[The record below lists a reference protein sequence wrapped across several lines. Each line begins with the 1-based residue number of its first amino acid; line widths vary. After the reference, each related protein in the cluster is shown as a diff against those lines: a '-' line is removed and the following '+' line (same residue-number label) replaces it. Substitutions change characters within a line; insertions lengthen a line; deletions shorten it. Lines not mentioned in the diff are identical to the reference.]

1 MEERIYIEGNG
12 NNYIRNKEIL
22 VNVPEQCPLCESI
35 MSPIVFPNA
44 VISDTPIEKTWPGNF
59 LVFQVAFITRCTK
72 CKRLYTNV
80 FEIYKDNYN
89 NLNISKNVYHQTK
102 MPNIDINFSENIQ
115 ALSPMFIKTYTQ
127 AIQAEKLNLNE
138 LSGMGFR
145 KALEFLTKDF
155 AIKLTP
161 DNTEKIEKMPLSQ
174 VINNELSN
182 SLEDISILLKNATW
196 LGNDE
201 THYIKK
207 FPDKDIS
214 DMKRY
219 ISAAIKLIDS
229 KLEVIKLKEE
239 MQQN

>member
-1 MEERIYIEGNG
+1 MEELIYING
-12 NNYIRNKEIL
+12 NNHVSATKLLIDM
-22 VNVPEQCPLCESI
+22 PEYCPLCGKDMI
-35 MSPIVFPNA
+35 PKVFPNA
-44 VISDTPIEKTWPGNF
+44 ILSDVSVGQSLRYEVGFFARCTHCNKIFENIFYIRYGANGNLEKSA
-59 LVFQVAFITRCTK
+59 VFQSV
-72 CKRLYTNV
+72 
-80 FEIYKDNYN
+80 
-89 NLNISKNVYHQTK
+89 KN
-102 MPNIDINFSENIQ
+102 PNIGIEVPKNICE
-115 ALSPMFIKTYTQ
+115 LSSRFFKVYTQ
-127 AIQAEKLNLNE
+127 ALQAEKLNLNE
-138 LSGMGFR
+138 LVGMGLR
-145 KALEFLTKDF
+145 KALEFLAKDF
-155 AIKLTP
+155 AIKLNP

>member
-1 MEERIYIEGNG
+1 METTIYING
-12 NNYIRNKEIL
+12 NNHIEATDIL
-22 VNVPEQCPLCESI
+22 IDVPEYCPLCGKNMIPKIFSHGI
-35 MSPIVFPNA
+35 L
-44 VISDTPIEKTWPGNF
+44 SDTPIGLNPHYEVGF
-59 LVFQVAFITRCTK
+59 FARCTNCSK
-72 CKRLYTNV
+72 
-80 FEIYKDNYN
+80 IYE
-89 NLNISKNVYHQTK
+89 NIFYIRYSVTGGLEKSSIFQSAKN
-102 MPNIDINFSENIQ
+102 PDINIDIPENIIE
-115 ALSPMFIKTYTQ
+115 LSSQFSDTYTQ
-127 AIQAEKLNLNE
+127 ALKAEKMNLNE
-138 LSGMGFR
+138 LVGMGLR
-145 KALEFLTKDF
+145 KAIEFLTKDF
-155 AIKLTP
+155 AIKLNP

>member
-12 NNYIRNKEIL
+12 NNYIRDKEIL

-35 MSPIVFPNA
+35 MSPIIFPNA

-59 LVFQVAFITRCTK
+59 SVFQVTFITRCTK

-89 NLNISKNVYHQTK
+89 NLNISKSVYHQTK

-145 KALEFLTKDF
+145 KALEFNCAGFCARDF
-155 AIKLTP
+155 INRVGDVVFGDERFIRRVKQNHSVSPSSTVSSFS
-161 DNTEKIEKMPLSQ
+161 LS
-174 VINNELSN
+174 LS
-182 SLEDISILLKNATW
+182 SRLSKYCLRKGLARISRSRIRL
-196 LGNDE
+196 
-201 THYIKK
+201 
-207 FPDKDIS
+207 
-214 DMKRY
+214 R
-219 ISAAIKLIDS
+219 
-229 KLEVIKLKEE
+229 
-239 MQQN
+239 